1 MGGVARV
8 PASLAAVT
16 LRIKAVLGVVTVTRV
31 YLQGVPEKTLV
42 SVKRLINRV
51 EKQKK
56 GRVGRR
62 GRSEPLIV
70 SPQIIF

>member
-16 LRIKAVLGVVTVTRV
+16 LRIKAVLGVVTATPG
-31 YLQGVPEKTLV
+31 YLQGLPGKTLV
-42 SVKRLINRV
+42 SVKRLISRV
-51 EKQKK
+51 EKHLE

-62 GRSEPLIV
+62 VRSEPLIV
-70 SPQIIF
+70 SPQITF